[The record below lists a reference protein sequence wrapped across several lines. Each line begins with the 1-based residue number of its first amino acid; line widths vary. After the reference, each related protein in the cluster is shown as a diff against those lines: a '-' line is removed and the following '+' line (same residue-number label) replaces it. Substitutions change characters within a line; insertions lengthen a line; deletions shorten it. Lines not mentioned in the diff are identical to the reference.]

1 MLYQLQLS
9 DDINLVMTFSGLEV
23 NPTESM
29 PWLIGVLGGVFSVL
43 LFKHTRRL
51 SVQQREL
58 LNDNIKKI
66 QMSSQEPLEKISAGD
81 LS

>member
-1 MLYQLQLS
+1 
-9 DDINLVMTFSGLEV
+9 
-23 NPTESM
+23 M

-66 QMSSQEPLEKISAGD
+66 QMSSQEPLEKINAGD